1 MFAFSNFFLSS
12 TWLQSMI
19 MRVAI
24 FMATI
29 TALMVHRLAMQDDI
43 LFLPSYSLVMMVVIA
58 FEANLYH

>member
-24 FMATI
+24 FIVTI